1 MMCRQHF
8 PTAYDEFAPTYAWTR
23 SAAPWV
29 VAPLAQLLTALA
41 PRAVVLDVG
50 CGTGNYLRTLAERR
64 PDLLYAGVDIS
75 KPMLREAA
83 ERAPQAHYLAAD
95 GSRAFPIGNQS
106 CGLVFAVD
114 VIHHIDNLA
123 TCFSECARIL
133 QPGSRLVLVTD
144 SEETLRQRSLTKFFP
159 EILSIELQRYPS
171 LPSLQQHASAVGLQL
186 LAQERAEGW
195 IPLTDDFVTKLAAKC
210 SSAMRLLAPE
220 YHAAGMARVREAQAR
235 GQQWRSCYTVLHYGS
250 AFGGAPA
257 SARPAA

>member
-1 MMCRQHF
+1 MDSLCCTMGR
-8 PTAYDEFAPTYAWTR
+8 
-23 SAAPWV
+23 
-29 VAPLAQLLTALA
+29 
-41 PRAVVLDVG
+41 
-50 CGTGNYLRTLAERR
+50 RTLSSAERR

-123 TCFSECARIL
+123 TCFFECARVL

-144 SEETLRQRSLTKFFP
+144 SEETFRQRSLTKFFP

-171 LPSLQQHASAVGLQL
+171 LPSLQQHASAVGLKL
-186 LAQERAEGW
+186 LAQEPAEGW
-195 IPLTDDFVTKLAAKC
+195 TPLSDDFVTKLAAKC
-210 SSAMRLLAPE
+210 PRLCA
-220 YHAAGMARVREAQAR
+220 
-235 GQQWRSCYTVLHYGS
+235 C
-250 AFGGAPA
+250 
-257 SARPAA
+257 